1 MYRTA
6 PRHTVPVSQ
15 VHNMRGGARRQGL
28 SVNPL
33 LVQAG
38 ISPLLMGSRLSR
50 VSQAQFAKLLRVV
63 QRQTGDEYWGLCAH
77 PVKFGTF
84 AQCCELMVH
93 APTLGDALRAGSH
106 FYHLVLQDFTVR
118 LQRQDDLVWVRLH
131 SHGPVGE
138 CSDFAERVFMFF
150 GYGLMCWLIE
160 ERLPVSHVL
169 MRGEAT
175 SEQPLGSLLFNA
187 PVRYGQSRNAFC
199 FDARWLDCAVRQDSA
214 SLHGFLRRSLGN
226 LVVRY
231 RDRSCITERVRCYL
245 RQHLHDGS
253 VPVEQVAEAFGM
265 TPDTLRRRL
274 RMEQARFQDLKDGLR
289 RDAAIEYLA
298 CPNLSLAEVA
308 ERLGFSE
315 PSTFH
320 RAFKKWTGLPPG
332 EYRQLVLAEDRP
344 LAVGQDY

>member
-1 MYRTA
+1 M
-6 PRHTVPVSQ
+6 
-15 VHNMRGGARRQGL
+15 
-28 SVNPL
+28 
-33 LVQAG
+33 
-38 ISPLLMGSRLSR
+38 
-50 VSQAQFAKLLRVV
+50 
-63 QRQTGDEYWGLCAH
+63 
-77 PVKFGTF
+77 
-84 AQCCELMVH
+84 
-93 APTLGDALRAGSH
+93 
-106 FYHLVLQDFTVR
+106 
-118 LQRQDDLVWVRLH
+118 
-131 SHGPVGE
+131 
-138 CSDFAERVFMFF
+138 
-150 GYGLMCWLIE
+150 
-160 ERLPVSHVL
+160 
-169 MRGEAT
+169 
-175 SEQPLGSLLFNA
+175 LFNA

-231 RDRSCITERVRCYL
+231 RDRSRITERVRCYL
-245 RQHLHDGS
+245 RQHLQDGS

-298 CPNLSLAEVA
+298 CPNLALAEVA

-332 EYRQLVLAEDRP
+332 STANWCWRRTVRWRSARINDRWSANPALPVLPVSFPHLELEQFAGTGHRHLVNELDAAGAFVVGNVR
-344 LAVGQDY
+344 LAVADQLRLAQLAVRAQFDGGVDPFPQRSSGTPNTAHSST